1 MAYIDIFNGDADGI
15 CSLIQLRLA
24 EPKDSQL
31 VTGVKRDIE
40 LLKQVDAGESDQL
53 TVLDISMQ
61 KNQDDLSRLLANG
74 AKVFYADHHMPG
86 DIPQHPN
93 LSAYIDMSST
103 MCSAL
108 IVDEYLG
115 GQFHLW
121 AITAAYGDNL
131 TDVAHGLAKQQGL
144 NDGRAALIQELGLY
158 LNYNGYGTSIDD
170 LFYHPADLFKECVQF
185 ASPFDFI
192 EQNKSVFNTLKQGYQ
207 QDMALASNEKLFYET
222 EAVAALLLPDQP
234 WARRVSGVYSNQL
247 SNDHPERAHLLLT
260 EKANGDYLVSIRAPQ
275 RYLEGAE
282 EIASQFETG
291 GGRKGAAGIN
301 ALPEADLTRLVEL
314 MEQRYRGSP
323 HTR

>member
-24 EPKDSQL
+24 EPQNSQL
-31 VTGVKRDIE
+31 VTGVKREIN
-40 LLKQVDAGESDQL
+40 LLKGVDASSGDKL

-61 KNQDDLSRLLANG
+61 KNQEDLSRLLGSG
-74 AKVFYADHHMPG
+74 ASVFYADHHQPG
-86 DIPQHPN
+86 EIPDHPN
-93 LSAYIDMSST
+93 LSAYIDTSPT

-131 TDVAHGLAKQQGL
+131 TKVAHGLAKQHGL
-144 NDGRAALIQELGLY
+144 NEEQTALLQELGLY
-158 LNYNGYGTSIDD
+158 LNYNGYGASTDD

-185 ASPFDFI
+185 ASPFEFI
-192 EQNKSVFNTLKQGYQ
+192 EQNAVVFTTLKQGYT
-207 QDMALASNEKLFYET
+207 QDMALASNEGLFHET
-222 EAVAALLLPDQP
+222 EALAALILPDLP

-247 SNDHPERAHLLLT
+247 SNEHPERAHVILT
-260 EKANGDYLVSIRAPQ
+260 KKSDGGYLVSIRAPQ
-275 RYLEGAE
+275 TQLEGADD
-282 EIASQFETG
+282 IASQFKTG

-301 ALPEADLTRLVEL
+301 ALPESDLQRLIGL
-314 MEQRYRGSP
+314 MQQRYERDS
-323 HTR
+323 

>member
-15 CSLIQLRLA
+15 CSLVQLRLA
-24 EPKDSQL
+24 EPQDSQL
-31 VTGVKRDIE
+31 VTGVKRDIN
-40 LLKQVDAGESDQL
+40 LLKHVEARESDEL

-61 KNQDDLSRLLANG
+61 KNQDDLARLLANG

-93 LSAYIDMSST
+93 LSAHIDVSPT

-108 IVDEYLG
+108 IVDEYLD

-131 TDVAHGLAKQQGL
+131 TDVAHVLAKQQGL
-144 NDGRAALIQELGLY
+144 NKEQAALLQELGLY
-158 LNYNGYGTSIDD
+158 LNYNGYGTSTND

-185 ASPFDFI
+185 ASPFEFI
-192 EQNKSVFNTLKQGYQ
+192 EQNAAVFTTLKQGYQ
-207 QDMALASNEKLFYET
+207 QDMAFASNESLFHET
-222 EAVAALLLPDQP
+222 AALAALILPDKP

-247 SNDHPERAHLLLT
+247 SNDYPDRAHVILT
-260 EKANGDYLVSIRAPQ
+260 EKPDGDYLVSIRAPQ
-275 RYLEGAE
+275 TLLEGAD
-282 EIASQFETG
+282 EIASQFQTG

-301 ALPEADLTRLVEL
+301 ALPEAELHRLIGL
-314 MEQRYRGSP
+314 MQQRYARDS
-323 HTR
+323 